1 MKAQLLSTVENSRA
15 YTLAIAEA
23 MPEDRV
29 NFKPSPS
36 VWSFLELMN
45 HIAYGV
51 NWWKEN
57 YILKVKTSWEPP
69 APCKTKAETIKSLER
84 SFVSLKEVL
93 NSVDL
98 NDEIIH
104 GVFATLDHITHH
116 RGQAT
121 TYLRCNGIT
130 PAEYIF

>member
-1 MKAQLLSTVENSRA
+1 MKAQLLSTIENSRA

-23 MPEDRV
+23 MPEDRL
-29 NFKPSPS
+29 NFRPAPT

-51 NWWKEN
+51 VWWTEN
-57 YILKVKTSWEPP
+57 CILKVKTPWDPP
-69 APCKTKAETIKSLER
+69 ASYKTKADTRKSLQQ
-84 SFVSLKEVL
+84 SFDYLNEVL
-93 NSVDL
+93 NAADL
-98 NDEIIH
+98 DDETIH

>member
-1 MKAQLLSTVENSRA
+1 MKAQLLSTIENSRV

-29 NFKPSPS
+29 NFKPSPA
-36 VWSFLELMN
+36 VWNFLELMN
-45 HIAYGV
+45 HINYGV
-51 NWWKEN
+51 NWYKEN
-57 YILKVKTSWEPP
+57 YIRKVKTSWEPP
-69 APCKTKAETIKSLER
+69 ALYKTKAETIKNLER
-84 SFVSLKEVL
+84 SFASLKEAL

>member
-1 MKAQLLSTVENSRA
+1 MKAQLLSTIENSRA

-23 MPEDRV
+23 MPEDRL
-29 NFKPSPS
+29 NFRPVPT

-51 NWWKEN
+51 VWWTEN
-57 YILKVKTSWEPP
+57 CIRKVKTPWDPP
-69 APCKTKAETIKSLER
+69 APYKTKADTKRSLQQ
-84 SFVSLKEVL
+84 SFDYLNEVL
-93 NSVDL
+93 NAADL
-98 NDEIIH
+98 DHETIH

-121 TYLRCNGIT
+121 TYLRCNEIT